1 MKIVIATDG
10 SAFSRAALEQ
20 CCQSILRP
28 GTEVMIVAVFEYVYP
43 GVPEPA
49 ISSSAYYKFVEDS
62 LKTLAE
68 KEIDEAVGMIREHFD
83 EADVPVTSQIVQGAP
98 DQQIIAL
105 AKEWKADL
113 IVVGSH
119 GKGFW
124 GRLLGSVSTG
134 VVHHAPCSV
143 LVVKGKVE
151 ED

>member
-1 MKIVIATDG
+1 MKILIATDG
-10 SAFSRAALEQ
+10 SAFSRAAVEQ
-20 CCQSILRP
+20 CCQLVLRP

-49 ISSSAYYKFVEDS
+49 IASSGYYKFVEDS
-62 LKTLAE
+62 LKKLAE
-68 KEIDEAVGMIREHFD
+68 KEIDEAIGIIRRQFD
-83 EADVPVTSQIVQGAP
+83 ASDVPVKSQIVQGAP
-98 DQQIIAL
+98 DQHIIAL
-105 AKEWKADL
+105 AKEWDADL

-143 LVVKGKVE
+143 LVVKEKLE